1 MFSIIETLTL
11 GEPWKYSD
19 RSVTIVVPI
28 LRAGPT
34 GRKYRLLQE
43 LKDQVKIS
51 DTGAI
56 DNAVIKN
63 QSSSNVFVRSGTI
76 LTGKTQTRSVSTSTV
91 IPAKESLSVPVR
103 CIYASKGI
111 SRHAQMKVEEEIAPK
126 QVMSA
131 MVMERSQSEVW
142 SSVEDYSMSAPIITH
157 ESRSDDLLSVLRST
171 REFGEEIE
179 RLLEKIPGDH
189 PGQVGIAVLSLS
201 GVVGVEFFD
210 HPDSWGAFS
219 KSVVRN
225 YSEEIFR
232 EAEEDLFEVK
242 LEKAHP
248 LVFAFLMGLLESE
261 KNIAHESPVST
272 TYTMSKG
279 TTFGE
284 YTEMDGELIH
294 FIGGKREEPQEY
306 GLRPIRRGA
315 PASSRPEYSSRPAST
330 RLRQRIS
337 RGDMENY
344 SLDMYRARKGSQ
356 EVIEELNAEALT
368 WKEMEDKVPLSTRTL
383 SKRLKEGM
391 EKGFI
396 DKLERPSNGKS
407 AYSLSAKAVDIL
419 SDEDEEKEKSD
430 GEAGER

>member
-28 LRAGPT
+28 LQAGSSE
-34 GRKYRLLQE
+34 RNYRLLQE

-56 DNAVIKN
+56 DNAIVKN

-91 IPAKESLSVPVR
+91 VPAKESLSVPVR

-111 SRHAQMKVEEEIAPK
+111 SRNAQMHVIEEIAPK
-126 QVMSA
+126 RVMDSI
-131 MVMERSQSEVW
+131 MLKQSQSEVW
-142 SSVEDYSMSAPIITH
+142 SSIEDYSMSVPRGGSEA
-157 ESRSDDLLSVLRST
+157 RSDDLVGVMRST
-171 REFGEEIE
+171 EEFGAEVE

-189 PGQVGIAVLSLS
+189 PEQVGIAVLSLS

-225 YSEEIFR
+225 FSEEIFR

-284 YTEMDGELIH
+284 YTEMVGELIH
-294 FIGGKREEPQEY
+294 FIGGRREEPQEY
-306 GLRPIRRGA
+306 GLHPIRRGA

-330 RLRQRIS
+330 RLRQRIA
-337 RGDMENY
+337 RADTELY
-344 SLDMYRARKGSQ
+344 SLDSFRARKGSQ

-419 SDEDEEKEKSD
+419 SDEDEEKENSD
-430 GEAGER
+430 NEADER

>member
-1 MFSIIETLTL
+1 MFSIIETLKL

-28 LRAGPT
+28 LRT
-34 GRKYRLLQE
+34 GSMERKYRLLQE

-56 DNAVIKN
+56 DTAILKN
-63 QSSSNVFVRSGTI
+63 PSSSNVFVRSGTI

-91 IPAKESLSVPVR
+91 VPAKESLAVPVR

-111 SRHAQMKVEEEIAPK
+111 NRNAQMKVAKEIAPK
-126 QVMSA
+126 KVMDS
-131 MVMERSQSEVW
+131 MMLKQSQSEVW
-142 SSVEDYSMSAPIITH
+142 SSVEDFSMSAPRI
-157 ESRSDDLLSVLRST
+157 SYDARSDDLLNVLRST

-179 RLLEKIPGDH
+179 RLLEKVPGDH
-189 PGQVGIAVLSLS
+189 PEQVGIAVLSLS

-210 HPDSWGAFS
+210 NPDSWGAFS

-232 EAEEDLFEVK
+232 KAEEDLFEVK

-248 LVFAFLMGLLESE
+248 LVLSFLMGLLESE
-261 KNIAHESPVST
+261 KTIAHESSVSI

-284 YTEMDGELIH
+284 YTEIEGELIH
-294 FIGGKREEPQEY
+294 FIGGKREEAREY
-306 GLRPIRRGA
+306 RLRPIRSEE
-315 PASSRPEYSSRPAST
+315 PALNLNESSSRPASL

-337 RGDMENY
+337 RADIDLY
-344 SLDMYRARKGSQ
+344 SLDSYRARKGSS
-356 EVIEELNAEALT
+356 EMIDELKEDPLT
-368 WKEMEDKVPLSTRTL
+368 WGEMEDKVQLSTRTL

-391 EKGFI
+391 EEGII

-407 AYSLSAKAVDIL
+407 AYSLSAYMVDIL
-419 SDEDEEKEKSD
+419 SEDEDDEDKD
-430 GEAGER
+430 DHEANER